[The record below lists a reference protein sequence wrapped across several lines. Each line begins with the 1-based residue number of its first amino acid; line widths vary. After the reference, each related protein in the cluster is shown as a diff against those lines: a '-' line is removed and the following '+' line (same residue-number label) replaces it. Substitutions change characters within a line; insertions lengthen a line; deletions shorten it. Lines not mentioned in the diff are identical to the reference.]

1 MNSRYAQFLTLITV
15 MGMFFYGCNH
25 PESDGFEIADNG
37 VLYKVHYRGNDTV
50 RPKETDLVTVAMDY
64 RLDDTLLFTSKSL
77 NEAFEFPMIKP
88 MFVGDLYD
96 GLKLMGVGDSMT
108 FKVVADSFFIHTAQL
123 TSLPDFVQ
131 AGSPMYF
138 DVKLLD
144 HISQEAFEKN
154 KQDDEDSLIRQ
165 YLKEN
170 NLIIHPMASGLYF
183 LPLKMGTGQRP
194 DTGDMCRVLL
204 TVKLLDGTQLYSN
217 MDGSNPLDV
226 EFGKGFD
233 TKGFMEGLGM
243 LRVGGRALLIVPSK
257 IGVGNT
263 GKNGVA
269 PYTPVQ
275 YEIELARIA
284 SVELVKE
291 ERRQRIAEQEKEDK
305 RRELDE
311 PSRIRRYV
319 KENNITVAPSG
330 TGLYYM
336 ELVKGEGPLAQLG
349 DSVWVHYKLY
359 TIDGKLLESSYEG
372 GNEPFR
378 FPLGSGV
385 VIKAWEEAL
394 FQMRKGGRANI
405 LTPSSLAYGKRKLRN
420 GIKPYSP
427 LYFELELVDIKK

>member
-1 MNSRYAQFLTLITV
+1 MVLGIFL
-15 MGMFFYGCNH
+15 YGCSNH
-25 PESDGFEIADNG
+25 KTTRFEKADNG

-50 RPKETDLVTVAMDY
+50 RPKETDIVTVAMDY
-64 RLDDTLLFTSKSL
+64 RLEDTLLFTSKSL

-96 GLKLMGVGDSMT
+96 GLQLMGVGDSMT
-108 FKVVADSFFIHTAQL
+108 FQVVADSFFLKTAQL

-138 DVKLLD
+138 DVKLLKQ
-144 HISQEAFEKN
+144 ISLEAFDKN
-154 KQDDEDSLIRQ
+154 KQDEEDTLIQQ

-170 NLIIHPMASGLYF
+170 NLVIHPMASGLYF
-183 LPLKMGTGQRP
+183 LPLKRGTGQRP

-217 MDGSNPLDV
+217 MDGTYPLDV

-291 ERRQRIAEQEKEDK
+291 ERKQRKAAEEKENK

-311 PSRIRRYV
+311 PSRIRQYV
-319 KENNITVAPSG
+319 KENNITVTPSES
-330 TGLYYM
+330 GLYYI
-336 ELVKGEGPLAQLG
+336 ELRKGEGPLAQAG

-359 TIDGKLLESSYEG
+359 SIEGKLLESSYDAN
-372 GNEPFR
+372 NEPFR
-378 FPLGSGV
+378 FPLGAGH

-394 FQMRKGGRANI
+394 LQMRKGGRANI

-427 LYFELELVDIKK
+427 LFYELELVDIKK